1 MCSFKMTGQH
11 ENTVLSSVTICNK
24 ASYGNNVEN
33 SLNSLTDFLIMSF
46 NRDKAFRRVNVFV
59 PHMF

>member
-11 ENTVLSSVTICNK
+11 ENTVLSSVTNCNQ
-24 ASYGNNVEN
+24 ASYGNNVE
-33 SLNSLTDFLIMSF
+33 NSLTDFLIMSF

-59 PHMF
+59 PHTF